1 MPSLGTEKAGGGD
14 PALQE
19 TLVSPHRPGTLL
31 AYVEIKASLALF
43 FFLGKNSNRK
53 GMKTKSSEK
62 AASDERHVPM
72 GRDAVREGES
82 GPGPIRAPRGLGVG
96 PPGLA
101 VSSEPS
107 VQESGRGTFA
117 AALLCTARNSASVSP
132 SVGLTQLTSE

>member
-82 GPGPIRAPRGLGVG
+82 GPGPIRAPRGWGPCHLGLWRPWG
-96 PPGLA
+96 GAPGA
-101 VSSEPS
+101 CC
-107 VQESGRGTFA
+107 
-117 AALLCTARNSASVSP
+117 LLRAICAGIRAGNIRSRSPLHCT
-132 SVGLTQLTSE
+132 